1 MNAAVSPSRLPV
13 VVQPPVTKIFPS
25 QELVVL
31 SDPSSESA
39 ESIRALR
46 TRLQSDHVKSGRR
59 GLAVCAPSVGVGCS
73 VVAANLAIA
82 MSQAGVNTL
91 LLDAN
96 LRAPRVQGLF
106 GIEEAGSGLA
116 ACLGGS
122 LGLDDVVHHQVLPS
136 LDILVAG
143 QTTQP
148 QEVLASPR
156 FGEILHACFRDYDMT
171 IIDTS
176 PANSSADSL
185 LVANAVGFA
194 VIVARKNRTMVADV
208 RTLAQ
213 QLRAERAR
221 VLGTVLTSF

>member
-1 MNAAVSPSRLPV
+1 MNAVASPSRLPV
-13 VVQPPVTKIFPS
+13 VVQPPVTKISPS
-25 QELVVL
+25 AELVVL
-31 SDPSSESA
+31 SDPTCESA
-39 ESIRALR
+39 EAIRALR

-59 GLAVCAPSVGVGCS
+59 GLAVCAPNVGVGCS

-96 LRAPRVQGLF
+96 LRAPRVQEMF
-106 GIEEAGSGLA
+106 GIEGAGGGLA

-122 LGLDDVVHHQVLPS
+122 MSLDDALHHQALPN
-136 LDILVAG
+136 LDVLVAG
-143 QTTQP
+143 RTTQP

-194 VIVARKNRTMVADV
+194 IIVARKNRTMVADM

-213 QLRAERAR
+213 QLRGERAQ